1 MSLLDFKSVTK
12 DYGGLTAIGDV
23 SFSMDEGEIVG
34 VIGPNGAGKTTLFN
48 LASGFTSI
56 SSGEIVFE
64 GIRLNRKK
72 PHVICRLG
80 MCRTFQIVRPF
91 GDMTV
96 LENVMVGA
104 FLKSREREKA
114 NQKAYRILDFLQL
127 DHLSQQLAKN
137 LTIADRKRLEV
148 AKALATEPK
157 LLLLDEVMAGLTS
170 VETED
175 MVETVRKLRGQG
187 IAIMVIEHIM
197 QAIMKVSDRIL
208 VIHNGKKIAEG
219 EPKIIANDPDVIRAY
234 LGEEYQNH
242 TQDLQRES

>member
-12 DYGGLTAIGDV
+12 DYGGLRAIGNV
-23 SFSMDEGEIVG
+23 SFSVDEGEIVG

-56 SSGEIVFE
+56 SNGEVVFE

-80 MCRTFQIVRPF
+80 LCRTFQIVRPF

-96 LENVMVGA
+96 LENVMVAA
-104 FLKSREREKA
+104 FLKSPERGKA
-114 NQKAYRILDFLQL
+114 SQKAYNILNFLQL

-175 MVETVRKLRGQG
+175 MVETVRKLRSQG

-208 VIHNGKKIAEG
+208 VIHNGTKIAEG
-219 EPKIIANDPDVIRAY
+219 EPKFIANDPDVIKAY
-234 LGEEYQNH
+234 LGEEYQDDIQN
-242 TQDLQRES
+242 L